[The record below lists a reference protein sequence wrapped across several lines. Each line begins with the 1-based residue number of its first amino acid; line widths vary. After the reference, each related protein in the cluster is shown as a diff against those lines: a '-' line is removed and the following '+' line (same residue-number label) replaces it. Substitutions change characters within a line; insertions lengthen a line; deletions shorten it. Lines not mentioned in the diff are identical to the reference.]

1 MTSVTEPKKKSRRIN
16 FLQSTKLELAK
27 RAGFLCSFADCLIHT
42 TGPTVNDDGEDS
54 AAGMAVAAHIYPAS
68 EDGPRKQ
75 PGLSSDQIRH
85 IDNGIWLCGKHGM
98 LIDQFQDAYPAEKV
112 IEMKQVREYA
122 QSLTIHMEDVSYFV
136 GWIGVKRLDAIV
148 WQHWPNPNQELVRR
162 AVVSEGLRCTPAMDG
177 PLGTQMPQPP
187 ALFELKPLSKSAA
200 SIAPPS
206 IMTSVIVR
214 HDSYPAERRRVIRI
228 VSAWSDV
235 LKKNGWVPKCL
246 FVNKGYVKIT
256 ARNSDTAEVAEPF
269 VWVEGR
275 CAGLY
280 DYNVIEGEKAYLDVN
295 YTAHRASNLNWHLNV
310 ILKDGEC
317 LTESTLRMGRPIMPR
332 NSHEY
337 HERAEVEAYS
347 KVLEKLASGWE
358 PVGFVGL
365 EAGGWSEPKNVHP
378 EAFPIRSEITDE
390 QLEKAIL
397 RCAKAKLGYELAD
410 TWDLCFC
417 FNEVFFSDALEEG
430 LIRKASEDMLA
441 KLGPGPYPLYIQS
454 EQIIALNHRFGVR
467 LTIKHGHL
475 FFEQSLS
482 PGLQHSRW

>member
-1 MTSVTEPKKKSRRIN
+1 
-16 FLQSTKLELAK
+16 
-27 RAGFLCSFADCLIHT
+27 
-42 TGPTVNDDGEDS
+42 
-54 AAGMAVAAHIYPAS
+54 
-68 EDGPRKQ
+68 
-75 PGLSSDQIRH
+75 
-85 IDNGIWLCGKHGM
+85 
-98 LIDQFQDAYPAEKV
+98 
-112 IEMKQVREYA
+112 
-122 QSLTIHMEDVSYFV
+122 
-136 GWIGVKRLDAIV
+136 
-148 WQHWPNPNQELVRR
+148 
-162 AVVSEGLRCTPAMDG
+162 
-177 PLGTQMPQPP
+177 
-187 ALFELKPLSKSAA
+187 
-200 SIAPPS
+200 
-206 IMTSVIVR
+206 MTSVIVR

-280 DYNVIEGEKAYLDVN
+280 DYNVIEGEKAYLDIN

-317 LTESTLRMGRPIMPR
+317 RTESTLRMGRPIMPR

-347 KVLEKLASGWE
+347 KVLEKLAGGWE

-365 EAGGWSEPKNVHP
+365 EAGGWSEPQNVHP

-417 FNEVFFSDALEEG
+417 FNEVFFSDALDEG

-441 KLGPGPYPLYIQS
+441 KLGPGPYPLYTQS